1 VKKSVAQSNEHQLE
15 FEQEREHRAFQQ
27 HSWSTPSPRTRF
39 SVAIRH
45 QHYCQRRFNFSVLKK
60 HPGLNINRPTRDLVC
75 LSGVKI
81 LEMLEEVI
89 GVPMNT
95 VLLPASRTY
104 EICERFPNR
113 PHFGLGKEHPESG
126 PVSLEHIISASR
138 PAS

>member
-1 VKKSVAQSNEHQLE
+1 MVAN
-15 FEQEREHRAFQQ
+15 
-27 HSWSTPSPRTRF
+27 
-39 SVAIRH
+39 
-45 QHYCQRRFNFSVLKK
+45 NFPPKK
-60 HPGLNINRPTRDLVC
+60 HPTLNINRPTRDLVC
-75 LSGVKI
+75 LSAVKI

-126 PVSLEHIISASR
+126 PVSLEHIYLRITPRLLAILTLDCSIASGSGMEVCR
-138 PAS
+138 RRCGSDCWLASEPSQLPKSDSIGS